1 MWTNAAGA
9 AAVET
14 AGELLRIVEADT
26 GLGCI
31 VALRHHPS
39 TLYQIREHI
48 RCLYV

>member
-14 AGELLRIVEADT
+14 VGELLRIVEVDT
-26 GLGCI
+26 GLGRI
-31 VALRHHPS
+31 VALRHRPS

-48 RCLYV
+48 RCLYA